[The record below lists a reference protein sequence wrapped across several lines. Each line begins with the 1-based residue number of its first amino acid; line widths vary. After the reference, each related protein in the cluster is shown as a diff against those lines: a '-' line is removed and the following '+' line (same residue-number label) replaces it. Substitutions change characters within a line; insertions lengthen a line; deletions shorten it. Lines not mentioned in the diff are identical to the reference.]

1 MRFSVGADGIT
12 ADAPTLVFSRVGV
25 GKEGEGTCLVGSLPL
40 SFLLCGADDGSRT
53 RCLHLGRVALF
64 LVSYICI
71 CVPRLFERCQ
81 LACLCV
87 AGFGADD
94 GA

>member
-1 MRFSVGADGIT
+1 MVLRRMRRRWCF
-12 ADAPTLVFSRVGV
+12 RVWVQEKRGREPV
-25 GKEGEGTCLVGSLPL
+25 SVGSLPL